1 MLLIPI
7 DKSFIKSSVAFR
19 LIRWAMVCN
28 VTSGRR
34 VQYSTPVLG
43 PAIDRAVRAGSVP
56 AGTGD
61 GIDGA
66 DVATTTGEGED
77 EGVEAGSC
85 TGKTDGAAVAAAA
98 VSSVARS
105 TTVDAA

>member
-1 MLLIPI
+1 MFGCAGAGAVLRA
-7 DKSFIKSSVAFR
+7 VA
-19 LIRWAMVCN
+19 LGPGIG
-28 VTSGRR
+28 TPGRP

-105 TTVDAA
+105 TTVDAAGIG